1 MLYDICGSDS
11 IINVDLYKQAF
22 IDMVLSYGDEYVRLY
37 QRYGQPVTEK
47 CIIYADELFEMV
59 LDYGD

>member
-1 MLYDICGSDS
+1 MSSFCVIGNSS
-11 IINVDLYKQAF
+11 
-22 IDMVLSYGDEYVRLY
+22 SGDEYVRLY

-59 LDYGD
+59 LDYGDEV